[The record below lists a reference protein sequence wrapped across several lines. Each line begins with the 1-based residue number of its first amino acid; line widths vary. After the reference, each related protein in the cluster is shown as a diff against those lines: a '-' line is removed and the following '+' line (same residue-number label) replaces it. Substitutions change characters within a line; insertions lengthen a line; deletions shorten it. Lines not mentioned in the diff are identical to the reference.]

1 VNFKDNSFSATNSSL
16 LLQRYNDLRNKMCI
30 NVELNAHK
38 KNIVEG
44 DEIGTHCF
52 TIHTGL
58 QLIKK
63 LSDIKGNYFFA
74 VSSSNIYAKT
84 FDGVDVSGRRLAKE
98 VCTKEVCSR
107 DCSMLFF
114 MYELLG

>member
-1 VNFKDNSFSATNSSL
+1 
-16 LLQRYNDLRNKMCI
+16 
-30 NVELNAHK
+30 
-38 KNIVEG
+38 
-44 DEIGTHCF
+44 
-52 TIHTGL
+52 
-58 QLIKK
+58 

-84 FDGVDVSGRRLAKE
+84 FDGIDVSGRRLA
-98 VCTKEVCSR
+98 KEVCSR